1 MEKENKS
8 NSPNTSS
15 ALLRGYG
22 RVGFMRKKHI
32 LIVIIIIVAAVFA
45 AFLFLTKEKQD
56 PPLSAPSTLPAV
68 TAKTY
73 AHSAPSFSFE
83 YPDSFTV
90 SSFAV
95 GGGEVITVQEGNTK
109 KGFQISITP
118 IDEDIS
124 ALPGERIKQEIG

>member
-1 MEKENKS
+1 MILYI
-8 NSPNTSS
+8 P
-15 ALLRGYG
+15 
-22 RVGFMRKKHI
+22 KKHI
-32 LIVIIIIVAAVFA
+32 FIVAVIIIVALASAVF
-45 AFLFLTKEKQD
+45 FFFGEEKQD
-56 PPLSAPSTLPAV
+56 TPLSAPSTLPAV

-90 SSFAV
+90 SSFSV

-124 ALPGERIKQEIG
+124 ALTVERIKQEIG